1 MDEIRNAGFIDDETL
16 ELLRESLK
24 SLAETICEVF
34 YTVVREILKT
44 FQDILNFYMLK
55 RLRRCRHLA
64 FHSKKRRIRKKNIR
78 RLLREM
84 S

>member
-16 ELLRESLK
+16 ELLGELLK
-24 SLAETICEVF
+24 SLAETIYEIF
-34 YTVVREILKT
+34 YTVARKILKT
-44 FQDILNFYMLK
+44 FQDILNFYMPK

-64 FHSKKRRIRKKNIR
+64 FHSKKHRIRKKNIR